1 MNSIISWVGGKKAL
15 RELIYQRMPK
25 EFGRYIEVFGGGGW
39 VLFGRPVDT
48 AMEVYNDFNYDLTNM
63 FRCAKE
69 QTLALI
75 QELNFLPLNG
85 RDEFG
90 VLRRYLEK
98 QEFTSEYLA
107 KELVLAERSLSPL
120 EYEDIRQILT
130 EKAVMNDVKRAAAF
144 YKLIRY
150 SYGSEKMDW
159 PEIENAQPN
168 NVAYALYQIKEIS
181 FEDGSVWNNSE
192 YSNWLETYKGKTV
205 EVLVLESF
213 YPSKYKIM
221 Q

>member
-15 RELIYQRMPK
+15 RELIYLRMPK

-39 VLFGRPVDT
+39 VLFGRPTDAV
-48 AMEVYNDFNYDLTNM
+48 MEVYNDFNSDLTNL

-98 QEFTSEYLA
+98 QEFTSEYLSE
-107 KELVLAERSLSPL
+107 ELELAERHFSPL

-144 YKLIRY
+144 FKLIRY
-150 SYGSEKMDW
+150 SYGSGCT
-159 PEIENAQPN
+159 
-168 NVAYALYQIKEIS
+168 S
-181 FEDGSVWNNSE
+181 FGW
-192 YSNWLETYKGKTV
+192 TYVNT
-205 EVLVLESF
+205 LDTES
-213 YPSKYKIM
+213 
-221 Q
+221 

>member
-1 MNSIISWVGGKKAL
+1 MPSTAEVKAGEKMNSIISWVGGKKAL

-107 KELVLAERSLSPL
+107 KELVLAEQSLSPL

-144 YKLIRY
+144 YKTHSIQLRKRMHQLRL
-150 SYGSEKMDW
+150 S
-159 PEIENAQPN
+159 
-168 NVAYALYQIKEIS
+168 AL
-181 FEDGSVWNNSE
+181 
-192 YSNWLETYKGKTV
+192 
-205 EVLVLESF
+205 
-213 YPSKYKIM
+213 
-221 Q
+221 